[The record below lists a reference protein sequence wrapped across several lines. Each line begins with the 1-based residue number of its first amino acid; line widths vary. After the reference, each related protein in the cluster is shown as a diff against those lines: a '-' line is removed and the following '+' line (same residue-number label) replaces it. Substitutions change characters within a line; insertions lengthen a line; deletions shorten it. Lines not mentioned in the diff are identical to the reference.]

1 MGRFSNTTYKDT
13 VESIVSSVKETL
25 NNPYYL
31 WANKSPTIV
40 DYYNIN
46 RKASTLDEGSIIEYA
61 QNGSQSPLRYNR
73 IKDFV
78 IYGIEQIQVSLIND
92 EYGLQG
98 DTISAE
104 GFILPNTIE
113 PLSGDFFVISYLK
126 EKYLF
131 NVVEVSF
138 DTLDNGSNMYK
149 FTYELSPYPLKD
161 LEKNVVDEY
170 KFIVQNVGTDF
181 NCVIKDTIFDQM
193 NLVDNTI
200 EILKEYFVSM
210 YYNNRVQTFV
220 FRFLENNFYDPYIIE
235 FLIDNNIINYN
246 GSDYVY
252 IGHQTPIQ
260 PVFPI
265 KYKETFF
272 RALEKKDKT
281 NIRKYKTKA
290 MGFAIKNRMSVF
302 YNRPEVYFE
311 ITYDAVTKDWG
322 IIPTFFDELLEHI
335 ESGELFTE
343 DDGNFYV
350 YNIIIKYFNDQKI
363 TTTDLN
369 LIENFD
375 FQQHHM
381 LFYAIPAVIFC
392 LNHKMDELMEKE

>member
-1 MGRFSNTTYKDT
+1 MQRLLEVKGLKKTYSNFKLDGVSFSIYEDCITGFIGANGAGKTTTIRSILNLISCEAGSIKFKGKDT
-13 VESIVSSVKETL
+13 KKAEKTFKDSIGVVF
-25 NNPYYL
+25 
-31 WANKSPTIV
+31 
-40 DYYNIN
+40 
-46 RKASTLDEGSIIEYA
+46 DEGFFYDELTLTQMKNLIASSYSQWDNGAYTHYLNTFSLKPA
-61 QNGSQSPLRYNR
+61 Q
-73 IKDFV
+73 
-78 IYGIEQIQVSLIND
+78 
-92 EYGLQG
+92 
-98 DTISAE
+98 TISSLSRGMKMKFSLALALSHHAE
-104 GFILPNTIE
+104 LLIMDE
-113 PLSGDFFVISYLK
+113 PTSG
-126 EKYLF
+126 
-131 NVVEVSF
+131 
-138 DTLDNGSNMYK
+138 LD
-149 FTYELSPYPLKD
+149 PLVRKQ
-161 LEKNVVDEY
+161 
-170 KFIVQNVGTDF
+170 F
-181 NCVIKDTIFDQM
+181 
-193 NLVDNTI
+193 I

-220 FRFLENNFYDPYIIE
+220 FRFLESNFYDPYMIE